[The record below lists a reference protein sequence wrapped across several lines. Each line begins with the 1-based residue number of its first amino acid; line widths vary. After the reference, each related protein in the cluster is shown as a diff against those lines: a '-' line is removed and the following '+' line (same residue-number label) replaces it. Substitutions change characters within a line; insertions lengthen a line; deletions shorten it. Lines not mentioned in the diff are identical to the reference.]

1 MKTLKES
8 LLGNIENALSNDY
21 MLADKEFKQLHKEV
35 SSGRNFNKA
44 YGSSA
49 NRKHIKLNVPNL
61 CKLLDYNADS
71 IEIDLVDFTK
81 TSDYVWAVE
90 IKLFDNGKCV
100 YFADFCVSAY
110 DINKHRTISLFAKN
124 FWSEATADIE
134 TFRKFLDNAKN
145 WKENNKTNYG
155 YKSVL
160 SVNQLIK

>member
-8 LLGNIENALSNDY
+8 LLGNTEDALSNDY
-21 MLADKEFKQLHKEV
+21 MLVDKEFKQLHKEV

-49 NRKHIKLNVPNL
+49 NRKHIRLNLPNL
-61 CKLLDYNADS
+61 CKLLNYNADS

-81 TSDYVWAVE
+81 TNDYSWIVE
-90 IKLFDNGKCV
+90 IRLLGNGKCV
-100 YFADFCVSAY
+100 YFANFYVSA
-110 DINKHRTISLFAKN
+110 DDNKHRTLSSFAKN
-124 FWSEATADIE
+124 FWSVATTDVE

-145 WKENNKTNYG
+145 WKENNKTTYG

-160 SVNQLIK
+160 SVQQLIK